1 MLTHE
6 NLLNVL
12 HYDEDTGIFTWKEKL
27 SFRIKVGAVAGS
39 ISKITGYVEIRI
51 NGILYRGHELA
62 WFYKTGKHVKYI
74 DHRNNIRHDNRWIN
88 LRKASQTQNNRNKS
102 MSRNNNSGYKGVYY
116 STRRGK
122 YIASVCFNY
131 RSVYVGQ
138 YDCPKEAAAA
148 YDKKALELFGEFAK
162 TNQSMGLLE

>member
-1 MLTHE
+1 
-6 NLLNVL
+6 
-12 HYDEDTGIFTWKEKL
+12 
-27 SFRIKVGAVAGS
+27 
-39 ISKITGYVEIRI
+39 
-51 NGILYRGHELA
+51 
-62 WFYKTGKHVKYI
+62 
-74 DHRNNIRHDNRWIN
+74 
-88 LRKASQTQNNRNKS
+88 
-102 MSRNNNSGYKGVYY
+102 MSRNNNSGYKGVSY